1 MARHDLGD
9 LEKIRVNL
17 ESWLRE
23 KLPDAQQLTL
33 GDLSF
38 PQESGESSVSLILKA
53 NIKGEEK
60 RFICR
65 MKPRD
70 SQVFTDH
77 DLPLQYNLMK
87 IAGENGIPV
96 PPLLGFE
103 ADTTLVESDFYI
115 MGFVDGQIPTDNP
128 PFAFGSWVT
137 ELSDGERSTMWR
149 NGLET
154 LANIHQI
161 NLDDYDISGIPVSAE
176 NASPAQHEIDKFN
189 NMLTSDRKESMSPV
203 LASAMQFINENAPVD
218 GPRRLCW
225 GDSRVGNVI
234 WKDLKPNAVIDWEM
248 AGIGD
253 PLQDVSWWY
262 WIDYVNCVGFGLERL
277 GGLPTLAEMYEQW
290 HVLTGLPTHHCDYYD
305 LFSVVRYGIILESKL
320 AAMEKAGLGTIDNFC
335 LPFVEQQLKVCRSA

>member
-17 ESWLRE
+17 ESWLRD

-38 PQESGESSVSLILKA
+38 PEESGESSVSLILKA

-103 ADTTLVESDFYI
+103 ADATLVESDFYI
-115 MGFVDGQIPTDNP
+115 MGFVDGLIPTDNP

-154 LANIHQI
+154 LAKIHQI
-161 NLDDYDISGIPVSAE
+161 NLDDYDISGIPASADR
-176 NASPAQHEIDKFN
+176 NRPAQ
-189 NMLTSDRKESMSPV
+189 
-203 LASAMQFINENAPVD
+203 
-218 GPRRLCW
+218 RR
-225 GDSRVGNVI
+225 
-234 WKDLKPNAVIDWEM
+234 
-248 AGIGD
+248 
-253 PLQDVSWWY
+253 
-262 WIDYVNCVGFGLERL
+262 
-277 GGLPTLAEMYEQW
+277 
-290 HVLTGLPTHHCDYYD
+290 
-305 LFSVVRYGIILESKL
+305 
-320 AAMEKAGLGTIDNFC
+320 
-335 LPFVEQQLKVCRSA
+335 